1 MKPTKGPELKN
12 YRWKG
17 VNSTGKKVAGQILA
31 ISEIE
36 VRDKL
41 KEQHIQVK
49 KIKKGSV
56 SVLTRLTN
64 RVKTKDITILTRQ
77 LATMLTTG
85 VPIVQA
91 LKLVGDNHRKAE
103 MKSILAQI
111 TKGVEAGT
119 PISKAMRTASTHFD
133 VLYVD
138 LIQTGEQS
146 GNLAEVFERLATYRE
161 KSEQLRAKVIKAL
174 IYPSM
179 VILVA
184 LGVSY
189 LMLTMVIP
197 EFESMFKGFGAELPW
212 FTQQILKLSHGVQ
225 AYSAAAFIVSLGLVF
240 GIKTARRKSF
250 VVRLK
255 TSQLSLRFPIIGG
268 VLAKA
273 AIAKF
278 SRTLATSFSAG
289 IPILASLKTTAKTAG
304 NVHFETAIKDVHRH
318 TAAGMPMYIAMRN
331 TQAFPEMVLQMV
343 MIGEESGKLDDM
355 LNKVATI
362 YEFEVDNTVDNLGK
376 ILEPLI
382 IVFLG
387 IVVGGLVVA
396 MYLPIFNLMSVLG

>member
-1 MKPTKGPELKN
+1 MKATQNVALKN

-17 VNSTGKKVAGQILA
+17 INSNGKKVSGQMLA
-31 ISEIE
+31 LTELE

-41 KEQHIQVK
+41 KEQHIQIK

-56 SVLTRLTN
+56 SVFARITH
-64 RVKTKDITILTRQ
+64 RVKGKDITILTRQ

-119 PISKAMRTASTHFD
+119 PLSKAMRTASSHFD
-133 VLYVD
+133 TLYVD
-138 LIQTGEQS
+138 LVETGEMS
-146 GNLAEVFERLATYRE
+146 GNLPEVFERLATYRE

-179 VILVA
+179 VVLVA

-197 EFESMFKGFGAELPW
+197 EFESMFKGFGADLPW
-212 FTQQILKLSHGVQ
+212 FTQQVLKLSHWVQ
-225 AYSAAAFIVSLGLVF
+225 AYSLWAFAAIVAMVF
-240 GIKTARRKSF
+240 GLKALRKNSF
-250 VVRLK
+250 QIRLK
-255 TSQLSLRFPIIGG
+255 TSRLGLKFPIIGN

-273 AIAKF
+273 SIAKF
-278 SRTLATSFSAG
+278 SRTLATSFAAG
-289 IPILASLKTTAKTAG
+289 IPILASLKTTAKTSG
-304 NVHFETAIKDVHRH
+304 NVHFETAINEVYRD

-331 TQAFPEMVLQMV
+331 TEAFPEMVLQMV
-343 MIGEESGKLDDM
+343 MIGEESGQLDDM

-387 IVVGGLVVA
+387 TVVGGLVVA

>member
-1 MKPTKGPELKN
+1 MKATQTLPLKN

-17 VNSTGKKVAGQILA
+17 INSNGKKVSGQMLA
-31 ISEIE
+31 ISEVE

-41 KEQHIQVK
+41 KDQHIQIK
-49 KIKKGSV
+49 KLKKGSV
-56 SVLTRLTN
+56 SLLARLTH
-64 RVKTKDITILTRQ
+64 RVKSKDITILTRQ

-111 TKGVEAGT
+111 TKSVEAGT
-119 PISKAMRTASTHFD
+119 PLSKAMRTASAHFD
-133 VLYVD
+133 TLYVD
-138 LIQTGEQS
+138 LVETGEMS
-146 GNLAEVFERLATYRE
+146 GNLPEVFERLATYRE

-179 VILVA
+179 VVLVA

-212 FTQQILKLSHGVQ
+212 FTQQVLKLSHWVQ
-225 AYSAAAFIVSLGLVF
+225 AYSLWAFIAIAAAIFGL
-240 GIKTARRKSF
+240 KALRKNSF
-250 VVRLK
+250 QIRLK
-255 TSQLSLRFPIIGG
+255 TSRLGLKFPIIGN

-273 AIAKF
+273 SIAKF
-278 SRTLATSFSAG
+278 SRTLATSFAAG
-289 IPILASLKTTAKTAG
+289 IPILASLKTTAKTSG
-304 NVHFETAIKDVHRH
+304 NVHFETAINEVYRD

-331 TQAFPEMVLQMV
+331 TEAFPEMVLQMV
-343 MIGEESGKLDDM
+343 MIGEESGQLDDM

-387 IVVGGLVVA
+387 TVVGGLVVA

>member
-1 MKPTKGPELKN
+1 MKATQTLPLKN

-17 VNSTGKKVAGQILA
+17 INSNGKKVSGQMLA

-36 VRDKL
+36 VCDKL
-41 KEQHIQVK
+41 KDQHIQIK
-49 KIKKGSV
+49 KLKKGSV
-56 SVLTRLTN
+56 SLLARLTH
-64 RVKTKDITILTRQ
+64 RVKSKDITILTRQ

-111 TKGVEAGT
+111 TKSVEAGT
-119 PISKAMRTASTHFD
+119 PLSKAMRTASAHFD
-133 VLYVD
+133 TLYVD
-138 LIQTGEQS
+138 LVETGEMS
-146 GNLAEVFERLATYRE
+146 GNLPEVFERLATYRE

-179 VILVA
+179 VVLVA

-212 FTQQILKLSHGVQ
+212 FTQQVLKLSHWVQ
-225 AYSAAAFIVSLGLVF
+225 AYSLWAFIAIAAAIFGL
-240 GIKTARRKSF
+240 KALRKNSF
-250 VVRLK
+250 QIRLK
-255 TSQLSLRFPIIGG
+255 TSRLGLKFPIIGN

-273 AIAKF
+273 SIAKF
-278 SRTLATSFSAG
+278 SRTLATSFAAG
-289 IPILASLKTTAKTAG
+289 IPILASLKTTAKTSG
-304 NVHFETAIKDVHRH
+304 NVHFETAINEVYRD

-331 TQAFPEMVLQMV
+331 TEAFPEMVLQMV
-343 MIGEESGKLDDM
+343 MIGEESGQLDDM

-387 IVVGGLVVA
+387 TVVGGLVVA

>member
-1 MKPTKGPELKN
+1 MKATQNAALKN

-17 VNSTGKKVAGQILA
+17 INSNGKKVSGQMLA
-31 ISEIE
+31 LTELE

-41 KEQHIQVK
+41 KEQHIQIK

-56 SVLTRLTN
+56 SVFARITH
-64 RVKTKDITILTRQ
+64 RVKGKDITILTRQ

-119 PISKAMRTASTHFD
+119 PLSKAMRTASTHFD
-133 VLYVD
+133 TLYVD
-138 LIQTGEQS
+138 LVETGEMS
-146 GNLAEVFERLATYRE
+146 GNLPEVFERLATYRE

-179 VILVA
+179 VVLVA

-212 FTQQILKLSHGVQ
+212 FTQQVLKLSHWVQ
-225 AYSAAAFIVSLGLVF
+225 AYSLWAFAAIVAMVF
-240 GIKTARRKSF
+240 GLKALRKNSF
-250 VVRLK
+250 QIRLK
-255 TSQLSLRFPIIGG
+255 TSRLGLRFPIIGN

-273 AIAKF
+273 SIAKF
-278 SRTLATSFSAG
+278 SRTLATSFAAG
-289 IPILASLKTTAKTAG
+289 IPILASLKTTAKTSG
-304 NVHFETAIKDVHRH
+304 NVHFETAINEVYRD

-331 TQAFPEMVLQMV
+331 TEAFPEMVLQMV
-343 MIGEESGKLDDM
+343 MIGEESGQLDDM

-387 IVVGGLVVA
+387 VVVGGLVVA

>member
-1 MKPTKGPELKN
+1 MKATQTLPLKN

-17 VNSTGKKVAGQILA
+17 INSNGKKVSGQMLA

-41 KEQHIQVK
+41 KDQHIQIK
-49 KIKKGSV
+49 KLKKGSV
-56 SVLTRLTN
+56 SLLARLTHH
-64 RVKTKDITILTRQ
+64 VKSKDITILTRQ

-111 TKGVEAGT
+111 TKSVEAGT
-119 PISKAMRTASTHFD
+119 PLSKAMRTASAHFD
-133 VLYVD
+133 TLYVD
-138 LIQTGEQS
+138 LVETGEMS
-146 GNLAEVFERLATYRE
+146 GNLPEVFERLATYRE

-179 VILVA
+179 VVLVA

-212 FTQQILKLSHGVQ
+212 FTQQVLKLSHWVQ
-225 AYSAAAFIVSLGLVF
+225 AYSLWAFIAIAAAIFGL
-240 GIKTARRKSF
+240 KALRKNSF
-250 VVRLK
+250 QIRLK
-255 TSQLSLRFPIIGG
+255 TSRLGLKFPIIGN

-273 AIAKF
+273 SIAKF
-278 SRTLATSFSAG
+278 SRTLATSFAAG
-289 IPILASLKTTAKTAG
+289 IPILASLKTTAKTSG
-304 NVHFETAIKDVHRH
+304 NVHFETAINEVYRD

-331 TQAFPEMVLQMV
+331 TDAFPEMVLQMV
-343 MIGEESGKLDDM
+343 MIGEESGQLDDM

-387 IVVGGLVVA
+387 TVVGGLVVA

>member
-17 VNSTGKKVAGQILA
+17 VNSTGKKVAGQTLA

-133 VLYVD
+133 ALYVD

-225 AYSAAAFIVSLGLVF
+225 AYSAGAFIASLSLVF
-240 GIKTARRKSF
+240 GIKAVRKKSF

-304 NVHFETAIKDVHRH
+304 NVHFETAIQDVHRH

>member
-225 AYSAAAFIVSLGLVF
+225 AYSAAAFIASLGLVF
-240 GIKTARRKSF
+240 GIKTARKKSF

-304 NVHFETAIKDVHRH
+304 NVHFETAIQDVHRH